1 MIILK
6 EWNLNWHLKWH
17 LKTVK
22 RTMSR
27 LKSLKFI
34 VQTEQT
40 LSGIRRIFGF
50 VSSTYR
56 RSSYILIEGKKKQ
69 LSLKRG
75 VCG

>member
-1 MIILK
+1 
-6 EWNLNWHLKWH
+6 
-17 LKTVK
+17 
-22 RTMSR
+22 MSR